1 MQYVSPIFRTLLAR
15 FLFLNLLVFFVLGF
29 VTFAYLKSIE
39 PELVKEKNEDHQKLI
54 NNISLNMSLQN
65 VQFKK
70 DSLRIFLTKYKSL
83 LPNINLIRLYDNK
96 KNIVIDSHSLDLGS
110 SPFFKID
117 NIQQKNIK
125 ETDSSPDTSSLTTRE
140 ESEFLDN
147 LIAQN
152 LSILGN
158 EKILTISKKIGDNF
172 LVISLSAL
180 FQNNDQRGFIAI
192 TEISN
197 DIENAITE
205 RKNFVLRSVG
215 AVAIIIL
222 VFSIFLNANI
232 IKPIRILGRFATSAT
247 VDTPDNKIIN
257 IINTRDDE
265 IGSLSR
271 SLSTMTANLYQRI
284 EFAERFSS
292 ELTHEIRN
300 PLASL
305 KAASEL
311 IPETQDLQKRERLI
325 RILIEDVSRIER
337 LITDYSKMLRDEAQQ
352 AKFGLDKFDL
362 VEIIQ
367 FVINNFG
374 RILDSEKKKISIQ
387 FNYKK
392 EKKFL
397 ILGFRRRIEQV
408 ILNILDNSISF
419 SPKNGIVDISLEIIK
434 KNIKIVISDDGPG
447 FDEKNINKIFNRFY
461 SDRPDQKFGQHSG
474 LGLNIVKNIVES
486 HKGDIKAYN
495 KVNEGRGAVVEINL
509 PLAS

>member
-29 VTFAYLKSIE
+29 VTFSYLKSIE

-70 DSLRIFLTKYKSL
+70 DSLRIFLSKYKSL

-96 KNIVIDSHSLDLGS
+96 KNIIIDSHSLDLGS

-205 RKNFVLRSVG
+205 RKNFVLRSAG

-232 IKPIRILGRFATSAT
+232 IKPIRVLGRFATSAT

-284 EFAERFSS
+284 ELAERFSS

-325 RILIEDVSRIER
+325 KILIEDVSRIER

-352 AKFGLDKFDL
+352 TKFGLDKFDL

-367 FVINNFG
+367 SVINNFK
-374 RILDSEKKKISIQ
+374 RILDSEKKK
-387 FNYKK
+387 F
-392 EKKFL
+392 
-397 ILGFRRRIEQV
+397 
-408 ILNILDNSISF
+408 
-419 SPKNGIVDISLEIIK
+419 
-434 KNIKIVISDDGPG
+434 
-447 FDEKNINKIFNRFY
+447 
-461 SDRPDQKFGQHSG
+461 
-474 LGLNIVKNIVES
+474 
-486 HKGDIKAYN
+486 
-495 KVNEGRGAVVEINL
+495 
-509 PLAS
+509 